1 MTDAHTPSSDDAEN
15 DREYMLLR
23 PEPEAIGTFLERL
36 EAKGI
41 NVETAVVEMPS
52 EDSPGSLSVQFWTGE
67 PEHANKKEGD
77 R

>member
-1 MTDAHTPSSDDAEN
+1 MTDAHTPNPSDTED

-23 PEPEAIGTFLERL
+23 PEPEVIGTFLERL

-41 NVETAVVEMPS
+41 NVESAVVELPS
-52 EDSPGSLSVQFWTGE
+52 EDSPASLSVQFWKGE
-67 PEHANKKEGD
+67 PAYANEQEAD

>member
-1 MTDAHTPSSDDAEN
+1 MTDAHTPNPSDTED

-23 PEPEAIGTFLERL
+23 PEPEAIGKFLKSL
-36 EAKGI
+36 ETKGI
-41 NVETAVVEMPS
+41 DVETAVVEMPS

-67 PEHANKKEGD
+67 PAYANEQEAD